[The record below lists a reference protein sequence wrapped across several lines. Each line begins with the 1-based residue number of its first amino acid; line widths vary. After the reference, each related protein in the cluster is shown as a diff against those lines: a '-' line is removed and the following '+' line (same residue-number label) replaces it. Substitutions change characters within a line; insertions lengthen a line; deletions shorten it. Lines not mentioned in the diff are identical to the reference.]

1 VCNVLRTHERITIGY
16 RVKEDDGSIGQKYVR
31 VNSRL
36 EPEHLEIYRMFALSG
51 VPLPRRRLAYNR

>member
-1 VCNVLRTHERITIGY
+1 
-16 RVKEDDGSIGQKYVR
+16 

-36 EPEHLEIYRMFALSG
+36 EPEHLEIYRMFGLSG